1 MTLPAPRLD
10 DRSFQDLV
18 DDAKRFIQ
26 ERCPTWTDHNVS
38 DPGITLIESFA
49 WMTDLLL
56 YRMNRVPDRL
66 YVKFLD
72 LLGVTLFPPTAAKV
86 DVDFRLS
93 APQESTVTI
102 PFGTVVATPRAPTEE
117 PVTFTTTQ
125 ALDIVPAS
133 VELVGYTQAG
143 GGQGDQIVDVTNR
156 LGLDTIVP
164 FAEPPAESDALYVGF
179 SAALPAHT
187 VLLTAA
193 CEEGRGH
200 GIEPKRPPLR
210 WEALTE
216 SGWAGCEIARDET
229 LGFNTNGQV
238 ELHLPPGHVTSQV
251 GDRALGLLRCRVVS
265 HPQIKPYTESPGI
278 RALEGAVVGATTEA
292 SNAEIVEDELLG
304 ESSGVAGQEF
314 PLQHVP
320 VLPSDEPFVVHVTR
334 PAIGQ
339 GRTNGAGSN
348 GSDAGVEGSANEDLA
363 EVTQPPEPEVWEI
376 RANFADSG
384 PDDKHFSL
392 DRVAGI
398 VRFGPLIREEDGTSR
413 NLGAVPAK
421 GAAITVPQYRYGGGA
436 GGNVAARSIGVLRT
450 SIPFVS
456 SVSNRRAARG
466 GVDGETVAEAKVRGP
481 VQLRTRNRAVTA
493 EDFEALT
500 REAAPDIRRVRCVAD
515 TESNDP
521 GGVRVLI
528 VPSVD
533 TPDGRI
539 RLEDL
544 LPSEEAC
551 AAIQAYLD
559 ERRLVGTRVRVEP
572 AQYTGVRVK
581 ARITAESHAD
591 PAAVA
596 EAARTAL
603 YRHFNPIVGGGDG
616 EGWPFGR
623 AARVGEAY
631 GVLQAIAGLD
641 VVEDLTLLSVDLET
655 GEDEDAG
662 NVLEL
667 YPNELVLSNEHEVE
681 VAG

>member
-26 ERCPTWTDHNVS
+26 ERCPGWTDHNVS

-56 YRMNRVPDRL
+56 YRLNRVPDRL

-72 LLGVTLFPPTAAKV
+72 LLGVSLFPPTAARV
-86 DVDFRLS
+86 DIDFRLS
-93 APQESTVTI
+93 APQASPVTI
-102 PFGTVVATPRAPTEE
+102 PFGTVVSTPRSPTEE
-117 PVTFTTTQ
+117 PVTFSTTREL
-125 ALDIVPAS
+125 AIGPAR
-133 VELVGYTQAG
+133 VTFVGHSRAADQDG
-143 GGQGDQIVDVTNR
+143 NQIVDSTNR
-156 LGLDTIVP
+156 LGIDTVLP
-164 FAEPPAESDALYVGF
+164 FADPPGEGDALYVGLDTAVP
-179 SAALPAHT
+179 SHT
-187 VLLTAA
+187 ILLTTT
-193 CEEGRGH
+193 CEDGRGH
-200 GIEPKRPPLR
+200 GIEPHRPPLR
-210 WEALTE
+210 WEALTDD
-216 SGWAGCEIARDET
+216 GWSACEVARDDT
-229 LGFNTNGQV
+229 LGFNANGQI
-238 ELHLPPGHVTSQV
+238 ELHLPAGHVASQV
-251 GDRALGLLRCRVVS
+251 GEHQVGLLRCRVVS
-265 HPQIKPYTESPGI
+265 VPHTKPYTESPGI
-278 RALEGAVVGATTEA
+278 RTLEGAVVGATVEA
-292 SNAEIVEDELLG
+292 VNAEIVTDEQLG

-314 PLQHVP
+314 PLQHLP
-320 VLPSDEPFVVHVTR
+320 VIPSEEPFTIHVTR

-339 GRTNGAGSN
+339 SRTGANGANPAGSN
-348 GSDAGVEGSANEDLA
+348 GDEPVEPA
-363 EVTQPPEPEVWEI
+363 ETPEPEPWEL
-376 RANFADSG
+376 RANFADSS
-384 PDDKHFSL
+384 PDDRHFSL
-392 DRVAGI
+392 DRVGGV

-413 NLGAVPAK
+413 NLGAVPPK
-421 GAAITVPQYRYGGGA
+421 GATLTIPRYRFGGGA
-436 GGNVAARSIGVLRT
+436 RGNVAPRAIGVLRT
-450 SIPFVS
+450 SIPFVT

-466 GVDGETVAEAKVRGP
+466 GVDGETMAEAKVRGP

-515 TESNDP
+515 TESDDP

-533 TPDGRI
+533 SPDGRI

-544 LPSEEAC
+544 LPSDEAC

-572 AQYTGVRVK
+572 AQYTGVRVR
-581 ARITAESHAD
+581 ARITAEPHAD

-631 GVLQAIAGLD
+631 GVLQSIAGLD
-641 VVEDLTLLSVDLET
+641 VVEDLTLLSVDLES
-655 GEDEDAG
+655 GEPEDAG
-662 NVLEL
+662 NMLEL

-681 VAG
+681 VAE